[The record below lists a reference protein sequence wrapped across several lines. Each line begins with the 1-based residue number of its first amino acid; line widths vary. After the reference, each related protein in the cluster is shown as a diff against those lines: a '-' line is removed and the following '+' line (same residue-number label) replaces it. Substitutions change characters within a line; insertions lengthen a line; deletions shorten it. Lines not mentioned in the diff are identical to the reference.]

1 MGYWNRFFV
10 EFLIFMLLRFF
21 KINGCDIKW
30 DVGCWKLKRFD
41 GWGKILGVSYGIL
54 SYKIVF

>member
-54 SYKIVF
+54 S